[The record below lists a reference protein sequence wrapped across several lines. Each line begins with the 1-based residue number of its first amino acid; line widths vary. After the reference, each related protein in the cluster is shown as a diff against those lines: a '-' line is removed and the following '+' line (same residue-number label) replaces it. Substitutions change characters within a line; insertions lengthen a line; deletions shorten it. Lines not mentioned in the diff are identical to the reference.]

1 MNQTHSSFVYEYVK
15 KIHKGKKMNQNIEK
29 YGPRLFGLCMT
40 LCKNS
45 QDAWDLYQDTW
56 LRALEKQG
64 QFNNKMS
71 YEAWITSICV
81 NRYRDIL
88 RRIKN
93 SPIFDG
99 FATSEEKL
107 LIFENMSYEEKEDF
121 SEIRN
126 KVETL
131 PDKYRQVVILYYFE
145 DMDVEKTA
153 LVLGIPS
160 GTVKSRLMKARKLL
174 KEVLSNEW
182 NI

>member
-1 MNQTHSSFVYEYVK
+1 MNQR
-15 KIHKGKKMNQNIEK
+15 IEK

-40 LCKNS
+40 LCRNN

-56 LRALEKQG
+56 LRALEKNE
-64 QFNNKMS
+64 QFNNQMS

-99 FATSEEKL
+99 FASSDEKTY
-107 LIFENMSYEEKEDF
+107 IFENIKSDEVEDF
-121 SEIRN
+121 SDIRM
-126 KVETL
+126 KVDGL
-131 PDKYRQVVILYYFE
+131 PDKFRQVVILYYFE

-153 LVLGIPS
+153 AVLGIPN

-174 KEVLSNEW
+174 KEALFDEW